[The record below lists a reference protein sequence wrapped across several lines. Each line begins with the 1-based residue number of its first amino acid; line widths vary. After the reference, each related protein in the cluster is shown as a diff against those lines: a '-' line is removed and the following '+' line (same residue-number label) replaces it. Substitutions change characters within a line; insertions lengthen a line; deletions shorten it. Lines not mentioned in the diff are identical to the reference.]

1 MRHALIQSV
10 TICHSSF
17 YAYVIPLIYNNLD
30 QLDIVIKVI
39 DVTTKFIRISVGIED
54 VDDIDEPEFASES
67 YDIPDEFPD
76 DNAYLDEEED
86 DMDYT
91 GEDV

>member
-39 DVTTKFIRISVGIED
+39 DVTTKFIRISRAVLCALRVKAMIFSFMPYVFIYTFTFGIE
-54 VDDIDEPEFASES
+54 IHL
-67 YDIPDEFPD
+67 II
-76 DNAYLDEEED
+76 
-86 DMDYT
+86 
-91 GEDV
+91 